1 MRDSARLPEIV
12 PLDSPMPSRRRSTE
26 GSRYAEGIVLS
37 FLRSG
42 AVAAEVRWRD
52 TAYGCA
58 ELYELLRRVC
68 RKADYRADVGASKC
82 DSSIQLYRRR

>member
-1 MRDSARLPEIV
+1 MASSAGLPDIV

-42 AVAAEVRWRD
+42 AVAAEVRWRE
-52 TAYGCA
+52 TPYSCG
-58 ELYELLRRVC
+58 ELYELLRRCC
-68 RKADYRADVGASKC
+68 RKKSYRALVGASKC